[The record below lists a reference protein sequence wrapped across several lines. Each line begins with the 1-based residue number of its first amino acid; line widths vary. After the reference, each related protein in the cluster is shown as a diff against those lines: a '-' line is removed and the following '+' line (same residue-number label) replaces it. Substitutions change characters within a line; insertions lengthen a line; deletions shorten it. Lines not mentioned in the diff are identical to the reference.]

1 MSEHT
6 DSRYEELYPKTIS
19 SQVEGIYSASQTLST
34 NVKSLFGMDDNSL
47 PDDVFNFLGQFN
59 LHCWEVQEKIISLT
73 ETNIANT
80 QKWVFAYN
88 DSGYAYGV
96 TSFTYSYSV
105 GYNANGVFLNNP
117 KYSYRGTYKNQD
129 ASQIAAL
136 AQNAPIYCEG
146 FYNDYSAQGQGG
158 IVKIPAGANYGN
170 GMAYTLNTYY
180 NSFLEFGKGCVKM
193 RVSTGDYQGN
203 VSYVYSSN
211 RNAYPDNGE
220 QNNKYYRYIGVPYN
234 ALKTA
239 HQITFGSYIGNGA
252 TTGDLSIQLPYRPR
266 LFILVGNYSS
276 SNIFQSQNK
285 IIDFSNINT
294 SYQNGFG
301 LETTGK
307 LSSSNLFQFPIN
319 SNTYNTLN
327 SKYYYCVI
335 T

>member
-1 MSEHT
+1 MSEYT
-6 DSRYEELYPKTIS
+6 SSRYEELYPKTVS
-19 SQVEGIYSASQTLST
+19 DQVEGIYNASQTLDAT
-34 NVKSLFGMDDNSL
+34 TKSLFGLNSDST
-47 PDDVFNFLGQFN
+47 PNDIFNFLGQFN

-73 ETNIANT
+73 ENRNEETI
-80 QKWVFAYN
+80 FRYN
-88 DSGYAYGV
+88 DSGMV
-96 TSFTYSYSV
+96 EDITSFTYSYSI
-105 GYNANGVFLNNP
+105 GYNANGVFLNTP
-117 KYSYRGTYKNQD
+117 KYTYTGSYKNQD

-146 FYNDYSAQGQGG
+146 FYNNYDAQGQGG
-158 IVKIPAGANYGN
+158 IVKIPAGATYGN
-170 GMAYTLNTYY
+170 NGLGYTLNTYY
-180 NSFLEFGKGCVKM
+180 TAYLTFGKGCMKM
-193 RVSTGDYQGN
+193 GVSTGDYQGS

-239 HQITFGSYIGNGA
+239 HQITFGSYIGSGA

-266 LFILVGNYSS
+266 LFILVGNYTS
-276 SNIFQSQNK
+276 SNNFQSQNK
-285 IIDFSNINT
+285 IIDFSNITT
-294 SYQNGFG
+294 SYQSGFG